1 MHIYVSTPRKQ
12 REPSARAPSTHA
24 QSAINCAHCDPQHHQ
39 HTYLCP
45 AALTGCE
52 AHPPHPPSTQG
63 ACLPPVRGSTP
74 AGTGPACSPQQ
85 SSCQSSQASR
95 VCCRG
100 VGSNPHGCCCYR
112 KGHGHNCHGCGCCCR
127 LNRGNNACHDF
138 RHPQTHNNCRD
149 HCCPQNQCDNQ
160 PLAPC
165 CCQGCCGWL
174 SSEPCGP
181 KTCCQKHRCMTQ
193 TDRQHTQVQVSD
205 RAELHPKL
213 AVCLF
218 VRAAYAVVTFDACRC
233 EREQPGQQVLLLQ
246 AHAHM
251 HTCTEAHTH
260 YRQGP
265 LLAAT
270 CLRQVGVSPLQVE
283 ILSHGPL
290 GRLKD
295 KKGQKKLNK
304 TGVVF
309 VLRHTHPAPALNPIT
324 AAAHNSSQLLNPETP
339 FSPSPIGLHSLFL
352 PHHHTQPNSPAHSAC
367 SQKSI
372 LWADALSSALLCHVT
387 GTSSWPVADTRN
399 RVRA

>member
-1 MHIYVSTPRKQ
+1 V
-12 REPSARAPSTHA
+12 
-24 QSAINCAHCDPQHHQ
+24 
-39 HTYLCP
+39 
-45 AALTGCE
+45 
-52 AHPPHPPSTQG
+52 
-63 ACLPPVRGSTP
+63 
-74 AGTGPACSPQQ
+74 
-85 SSCQSSQASR
+85 
-95 VCCRG
+95 
-100 VGSNPHGCCCYR
+100 
-112 KGHGHNCHGCGCCCR
+112 
-127 LNRGNNACHDF
+127 
-138 RHPQTHNNCRD
+138 
-149 HCCPQNQCDNQ
+149 
-160 PLAPC
+160 PC

-174 SSEPCGP
+174 LSEPCGP

-324 AAAHNSSQLLNPETP
+324 AAGLRRTPQANSSTPKPLIALTGWFALAVVAPPSLSTKLTCTRCLQLEKYLQGRSPQQCTP
-339 FSPSPIGLHSLFL
+339 L
-352 PHHHTQPNSPAHSAC
+352 PRHKGQQLACSRHTQQVDNMSGHKC
-367 SQKSI
+367 
-372 LWADALSSALLCHVT
+372 
-387 GTSSWPVADTRN
+387 DTPG
-399 RVRA
+399 